1 MGVATDTS
9 HARIRELNRS
19 AHLRNKG
26 DARHRMNFIPLTV
39 KRILHISS
47 DNADMRT
54 HGRQHNLVCVS
65 LTCCL
70 SIRLR
75 YRKSAD
81 NLKH

>member
-9 HARIRELNRS
+9 HARIRELNHS
-19 AHLRNKG
+19 AHLRNNG
-26 DARHRMNFIPLTV
+26 DVRHRMNLIPLTV
-39 KRILHISS
+39 KSILHKSA
-47 DNADMRT
+47 DNADVRT
-54 HGRQHNLVCVS
+54 YGRQHNLVCVS
-65 LTCCL
+65 LACCL